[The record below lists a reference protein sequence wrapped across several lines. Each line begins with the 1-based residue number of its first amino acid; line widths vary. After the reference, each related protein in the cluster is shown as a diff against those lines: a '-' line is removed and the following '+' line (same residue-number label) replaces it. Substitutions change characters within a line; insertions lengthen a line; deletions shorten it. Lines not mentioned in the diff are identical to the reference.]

1 MDLSR
6 AGLNVHYKSC
16 EGTYLAA
23 FDRMVESGAIST
35 WNLKPDSKIVD
46 EFVFDVNTEYFDR
59 RGGYEYAKR
68 FYEDAYHFAAREAGG
83 EEYILSAVMHADER
97 NKALS
102 EQLGRDVYH
111 YHLHVMYLPV
121 VDKEI
126 KWSKR
131 CKDPALVGTVK
142 CVVKQVN
149 NSKRWE
155 SEMVVGADGKRRL
168 AYSYSA
174 LQDRFQQYMQA
185 AGYDDIQRGQRGSTA
200 EHLDVL
206 DYKIQQDTQ
215 RVAALEQDVQ
225 AKQKQSAVLDKK
237 LVVKEKAASDLSM
250 LDAIGKK
257 NLVGQTVLTPE
268 ELKSV
273 KAIVKKEAKAQE
285 KISELKGQLAAATSE
300 AGRLKK
306 DLEKYRGRSMTD
318 TMKFYQ
324 AQARAP
330 RRMADVIAD
339 ILRQSPER
347 SEHER
352 NQPQHQRSES
362 HSR

>member
-1 MDLSR
+1 
-6 AGLNVHYKSC
+6 
-16 EGTYLAA
+16 
-23 FDRMVESGAIST
+23 
-35 WNLKPDSKIVD
+35 
-46 EFVFDVNTEYFDR
+46 
-59 RGGYEYAKR
+59 
-68 FYEDAYHFAAREAGG
+68 
-83 EEYILSAVMHADER
+83 MHADEK

-111 YHLHVMYLPV
+111 YHLHVLYVPV

-126 KWSKR
+126 RWTKR

-142 CVVKQVN
+142 KVVKQVN
-149 NSKRWE
+149 NTKRWE
-155 SEMVVGADGKRRL
+155 SEIVVGEDGKRRL
-168 AYSYSA
+168 ALSYSA
-174 LQDRFQQYMQA
+174 LQDRFFTFLQS
-185 AGYDDIQRGQRGSTA
+185 AGYDDIQRGQRGSTT

-215 RVAALEQDVQ
+215 RAAGLEQDIK
-225 AKQKQSAVLDKK
+225 AKQKQSATLDKK
-237 LVVKEKAASDLSM
+237 LAVKEKAVSDLAT
-250 LDAIGKK
+250 LDSIGKK

-273 KAIVKKEAKAQE
+273 KAIVKKEARAQE
-285 KISELKGQLAAATSE
+285 KISELKGQLTAANSE
-300 AGRLKK
+300 VGRLKQ
-306 DLEKYRGRSMTD
+306 DMEKYQGSSITD

-330 RRMADVIAD
+330 QRMADTITD
-339 ILRQSPER
+339 IMRQPPER

-352 NQPQHQRSES
+352 NQNQQQRSSS